1 MSDLAKLAREAEEAS
16 PDIKAGRLAPE
27 LYKKNFD
34 DVLPLL
40 DRNNAVIEANRCY
53 FCHDAPCIEAC
64 PTGINIP
71 MFIRKISSDNVK
83 GAAKEILTAN
93 IMGGSCAR
101 VCPVEELCEEA
112 CVRNTQSDQPVK
124 IGQLQR
130 YATDHLYARK
140 DKQIFVRKPA
150 TGKKVAIVGAG
161 PAGLSCAHALARE
174 GHDVVIFEA
183 KAKSGGLN
191 EYGIAAYKVANDFA
205 QKEVDY
211 ILSIGGIE
219 VRHNHALGKE
229 INLSQLRKDYDAVF
243 LAMGLQGVNALG
255 TEVEDLKGVENAVD
269 YIAKLRQAK
278 DLSKLNIGRR
288 VIVIGGGNTAI
299 DIAIQTKRL
308 GAEHVTLVYRRGADN
323 MSATDHEQEFAQ
335 TNGVVVKHW
344 AQPKKLI
351 GYKGH
356 VAGMEFE
363 YTQLDSKG
371 QLMGTGDTFR
381 LDADM
386 VFKAIGQTFVADP
399 LKEQG
404 RDLLQL
410 SKKGKIS
417 VNEDCLTSLPG
428 VYAGGD
434 CTEGKDL
441 TVAAVE
447 DGKRAAASIIRAL
460 KEKK

>member
-1 MSDLAKLAREAEEAS
+1 MSDLAKLARDAEDQT
-16 PDIKAGRLAPE
+16 DIKAGRLSPD

-40 DRNNAVIEANRCY
+40 DRNNAIIESNRCY
-53 FCHDAPCIEAC
+53 FCHDAPCIQAC

-93 IMGGSCAR
+93 IMGGSCSR

-140 DKQIFVRKPA
+140 DRQIFARKPE

-174 GHDVVIFEA
+174 GHSVVVFEA

-219 VRHNHALGKE
+219 IRHDQALGKN
-229 INLSQLRKDYDAVF
+229 ITLSQLRKDYDAVF

-255 TEVEDLKGVENAVD
+255 AEAEDLKGVESAVD
-269 YIAKLRQAK
+269 FIESLRQSK
-278 DLSKLNIGRR
+278 DLSKLDIGRR
-288 VIVIGGGNTAI
+288 IVVIGGGNTAI
-299 DIAIQTKRL
+299 DAAIQAKRL
-308 GAEHVTLVYRRGADN
+308 GAEYVTLVYRRGADN

-335 TNGVVVKHW
+335 TNGVTIKHW

-351 GYKGH
+351 GYRGH
-356 VAGMEFE
+356 VAAVEFE
-363 YTQLDSKG
+363 YTQLDAKG

-381 LDADM
+381 IDADM

-410 SKKGKIS
+410 SKKGKIA

-447 DGKRAAASIIRAL
+447 DGKRAAQSIIRAL